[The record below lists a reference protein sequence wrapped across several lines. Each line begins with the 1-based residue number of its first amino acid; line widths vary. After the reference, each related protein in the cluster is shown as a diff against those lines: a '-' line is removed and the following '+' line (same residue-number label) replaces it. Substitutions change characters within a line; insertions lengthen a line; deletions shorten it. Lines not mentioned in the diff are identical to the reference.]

1 VTSEPLLWLDAL
13 QGSGI
18 RPGLS
23 RMRALL
29 RELGNPERACP
40 SIIVAGTNGKGST
53 SSTLASIL
61 NASGYRTA
69 LYTSPHLVELRE
81 RWMIGGSMISSE
93 MLGIAIEKLRVAAD
107 RAGIVPTY
115 FEALTLL
122 AFIAFADAK
131 CEVMVLEVGMG
142 GRLDATNV
150 VRPLAALI
158 TPIGFDHTEYLGTT
172 IRQIAGEKAG
182 VIHRGAIVLT
192 SNDDP
197 RVLGVLR
204 HRAAMFGNPFH
215 VVTTTHA
222 TPLAGD
228 FQQRNAA
235 LAVRAAE
242 ELRSLLPTRSAGGP
256 PAGPPP
262 ARRHVAENRQRVAG
276 GPADEPSALRAAQIT
291 SESIELGVATTRW
304 RGRLEKIERGGKTIW
319 IDGGHNGHAIA
330 AIVPFIAQ
338 HVPAPRLLVFGI
350 MSDKNVAE
358 VTSALFP
365 LFDAIIATEPYPPR
379 SELASRLVSL
389 AGDRGVAESDPRTAF
404 ERALATDYQSIVIA
418 GSLYLAG
425 AAIEFFSRG
434 GAETRREEE

>member
-1 VTSEPLLWLDAL
+1 MTPEPLLWLDAL
-13 QGSGI
+13 QSSGI

-61 NASGYRTA
+61 NASGYSTG

-81 RWMIGGSMISSE
+81 RWMIGGSMISSA
-93 MLGIAIEKLRVAAD
+93 MLCAAIEKLRAAAD
-107 RAGIVPTY
+107 RADIVPTY

-122 AFIAFADAK
+122 AFIAFVD
-131 CEVMVLEVGMG
+131 CDVMVLEVGMG

-158 TPIGFDHTEYLGTT
+158 TPIGFDHTEFLGTT

-215 VVTTTHA
+215 VVTSTHA

-228 FQQRNAA
+228 FQQRNAG

-242 ELRSLLPTRSAGGP
+242 ELRPLLPR
-256 PAGPPP
+256 
-262 ARRHVAENRQRVAG
+262 
-276 GPADEPSALRAAQIT
+276 IT
-291 SESIELGVATTRW
+291 TDSIERGVARTRW
-304 RGRLEKIERGGKTIW
+304 RGRLERIERGGKTIW
-319 IDGGHNGHAIA
+319 IDGGHNAHAIA
-330 AIVPFIAQ
+330 AIVPFIIE
-338 HVPAPRLLVFGI
+338 HVPSPRLLVFGI

-358 VTSALFP
+358 VTYALFP

-379 SELASRLVSL
+379 SESASRLVVL
-389 AGDRGVAESDPRTAF
+389 AGDDGVAEPDPRVAI
-404 ERALATDYQSIVIA
+404 EKALASDYSSIVIA

-434 GAETRREEE
+434 GAETRRA

>member
-1 VTSEPLLWLDAL
+1 VTPEPLLWLDAL

-61 NASGYRTA
+61 NASGYRTG

-93 MLGIAIEKLRVAAD
+93 HLASAIDKLRVAAD
-107 RAGIVPTY
+107 RADIVPTY
-115 FEALTLL
+115 FEALTLI
-122 AFIAFADAK
+122 AFIVFAGCD
-131 CEVMVLEVGMG
+131 VMVLEVGMG

-158 TPIGFDHTEYLGTT
+158 TSIGFDHTEFLGTT

-204 HRAAMFGNPFH
+204 HRAAMFNNPFH
-215 VVTTTHA
+215 VVTSTHS
-222 TPLAGD
+222 TPLAGE
-228 FQQRNAA
+228 FQRRNTG

-242 ELRSLLPTRSAGGP
+242 ELRPLLPR
-256 PAGPPP
+256 
-262 ARRHVAENRQRVAG
+262 
-276 GPADEPSALRAAQIT
+276 IT
-291 SESIELGVATTRW
+291 AESIECGVAETRW
-304 RGRLEKIERGGKTIW
+304 RGRLERIECDGKQIW
-319 IDGGHNGHAIA
+319 IDGGHNAHAIA
-330 AIVPFIAQ
+330 AIVPFIAA
-338 HVPAPRLLVFGI
+338 HVPPPRLLVFGI

-379 SELASRLVSL
+379 SELASRLVALSGR
-389 AGDRGVAESDPRTAF
+389 AVAEADPRLAI
-404 ERALATDYQSIVIA
+404 ERAMASDYSSIVIA

-425 AAIEFFSRG
+425 AAIEYFEMR
-434 GAETRREEE
+434 

>member
-1 VTSEPLLWLDAL
+1 VTPEPLLWLDAL

-61 NASGYRTA
+61 NASGYRTG

-81 RWMIGGSMISSE
+81 RWMIGGSMISPDALSS
-93 MLGIAIEKLRVAAD
+93 AIEKLRASAD
-107 RAGIVPTY
+107 RADIVPTY

-122 AFIAFADAK
+122 AFIVFVGCD
-131 CEVMVLEVGMG
+131 VMVLEVGMG

-215 VVTTTHA
+215 IVTSTHP

-228 FQQRNAA
+228 FQQRNAG

-242 ELRSLLPTRSAGGP
+242 ELRPLLPRIT
-256 PAGPPP
+256 
-262 ARRHVAENRQRVAG
+262 
-276 GPADEPSALRAAQIT
+276 AD
-291 SESIELGVATTRW
+291 SIERGVSETRW
-304 RGRLEKIERGGKTIW
+304 RGRLERIEYDGKQIW
-319 IDGGHNGHAIA
+319 IDGGHNAHAIA
-330 AIVPFIAQ
+330 AIVPFINT
-338 HVPAPRLLVFGI
+338 HVPPPRLLVFGI
-350 MSDKNVAE
+350 MSDKDVVS
-358 VTSALFP
+358 VTSTLFP

-379 SELASRLVSL
+379 SESASRLVALS
-389 AGDRGVAESDPRTAF
+389 DRAIAEPDPRLAI
-404 ERALATDYQSIVIA
+404 ERTLASDYSSIVIA

-425 AAIEFFSRG
+425 AAIEYFESS
-434 GAETRREEE
+434 

>member
-1 VTSEPLLWLDAL
+1 ML
-13 QGSGI
+13 
-18 RPGLS
+18 
-23 RMRALL
+23 
-29 RELGNPERACP
+29 N
-40 SIIVAGTNGKGST
+40 
-53 SSTLASIL
+53 LAID
-61 NASGYRTA
+61 
-69 LYTSPHLVELRE
+69 
-81 RWMIGGSMISSE
+81 
-93 MLGIAIEKLRVAAD
+93 KLRAAAD
-107 RAGIVPTY
+107 RADIVPTY

-122 AFIAFADAK
+122 AFIAFKDAQ

-204 HRAAMFGNPFH
+204 HRASMFGNPFH
-215 VVTTTHA
+215 VVTSTHP

-228 FQQRNAA
+228 FQQRNAG

-242 ELRSLLPTRSAGGP
+242 ELRPLLP
-256 PAGPPP
+256 
-262 ARRHVAENRQRVAG
+262 
-276 GPADEPSALRAAQIT
+276 QIT
-291 SESIELGVATTRW
+291 VDSIERGVAATRW
-304 RGRLEKIERGGKTIW
+304 RGRLERIDRYGKQIR
-319 IDGGHNGHAIA
+319 IDGGHNAHAIA
-330 AIVPFIAQ
+330 AIVPFIAE
-338 HVPAPRLLVFGI
+338 HVPAPRLLLFGI

-379 SELASRLVSL
+379 SESASRLVAL
-389 AGDRGVAESDPRTAF
+389 APDRAIAEPDVRQAI
-404 ERALATDYQSIVIA
+404 ERALATDYPSVVIA

-425 AAIEFFSRG
+425 AAIDFFSREDAKTP
-434 GAETRREEE
+434 GA

>member
-1 VTSEPLLWLDAL
+1 VTPEPLLWLDAL

-61 NASGYRTA
+61 NASGYRTG

-81 RWMIGGSMISSE
+81 RWMIGDSMISTE
-93 MLGIAIEKLRVAAD
+93 MLCDAIEQLHAAAD
-107 RAGIVPTY
+107 RADIVPTY

-122 AFIAFADAK
+122 AFIAFKDAQ

-158 TPIGFDHTEYLGTT
+158 TAIGFDHTEFLGTT

-215 VVTTTHA
+215 VVTSRHP
-222 TPLAGD
+222 TPLPGD
-228 FQQRNAA
+228 FQERNAA

-242 ELRSLLPTRSAGGP
+242 ELAPLLPKRSAGGP

-262 ARRHVAENRQRVAG
+262 ARRHVAGNRQRAAG
-276 GPADEPSALRAAQIT
+276 GPADEPSALRPAQIT
-291 SESIELGVATTRW
+291 RESIERGVAMTRW
-304 RGRLEKIERGGKTIW
+304 RGRLEKIERDGKTIW
-319 IDGGHNGHAIA
+319 IDGGHNAHAIA
-330 AIVPFIAQ
+330 AIVPFIAEN
-338 HVPAPRLLVFGI
+338 VPPPRLLVFGI

-379 SELASRLVSL
+379 SESASRLVL
-389 AGDRGVAESDPRTAF
+389 PAGDRGVEEAAPFRAI
-404 ERALATDYQSIVIA
+404 ERALASDYSSIVIA

-425 AAIEFFSRG
+425 AAIEYLDER
-434 GAETRREEE
+434 